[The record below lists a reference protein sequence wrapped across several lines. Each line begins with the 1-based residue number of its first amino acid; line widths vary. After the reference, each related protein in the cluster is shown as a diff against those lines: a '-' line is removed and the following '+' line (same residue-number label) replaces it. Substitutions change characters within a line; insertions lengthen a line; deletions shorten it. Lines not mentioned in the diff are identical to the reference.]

1 MTYDYDL
8 FVIGAG
14 SGGVRAARMA
24 ARFGAKTAIAES
36 YRVGGTC
43 VIRGCVPKKLFV
55 YASHYAADFQ
65 EAAGFGW
72 HIPPPHF
79 DWHTLRA
86 NKDKEIDRLNKAYTA
101 NLEAAGVE
109 IIPARASVLDAH
121 SVQLDAPLDAP
132 LESTSKSKSA
142 NKNKARQIT
151 AKYILIATGARPYMP
166 ELAGIEHVISSN
178 EAFALE
184 SLPRD
189 IVIVGGGY
197 IAVEFACIFHGL
209 GVKTTLA
216 YRGKEI
222 LRGFDEDISRHT
234 REEMEKK
241 GVCVLRNQQVQAIEK
256 KAGRFRVQFD
266 NFDNGSSLDGSSL
279 EAGLVMYATG
289 RVPNI
294 EGLGLEAAGVALG
307 AQGAVCVDAF
317 SKTNIDSIYAVGDVT
332 NRAQLTPIAIC
343 EGAAFAQT
351 VFNNRPQKIDYRLI
365 PTAVF
370 SQPPIGTI
378 GLTEAAARASYEVD
392 IYRSIFRPLK
402 HTLSGSA
409 EKTMMKLIVDR
420 KTDRVLGLHIVGADA
435 GEMIQAFA
443 VAITMGATKA
453 QFDASLAV
461 HPTAAEELVTMY
473 EKIEG

>member
-1 MTYDYDL
+1 
-8 FVIGAG
+8 
-14 SGGVRAARMA
+14 
-24 ARFGAKTAIAES
+24 
-36 YRVGGTC
+36 
-43 VIRGCVPKKLFV
+43 
-55 YASHYAADFQ
+55 
-65 EAAGFGW
+65 
-72 HIPPPHF
+72 
-79 DWHTLRA
+79 
-86 NKDKEIDRLNKAYTA
+86 
-101 NLEAAGVE
+101 
-109 IIPARASVLDAH
+109 VLDAH
-121 SVQLDAPLDAP
+121 KVQLDAPQ
-132 LESTSKSKSA
+132 ESKSKS
-142 NKNKARQIT
+142 KAATRQIT
-151 AKYILIATGARPYMP
+151 AKYILIATGARPFLP
-166 ELAGIEHVISSN
+166 DIAGIEHVISSN
-178 EAFALE
+178 EAFALDN
-184 SLPRD
+184 LPRD

-222 LRGFDEDISRHT
+222 LRGFDADISRHT

-241 GVCVLRNQQVQAIEK
+241 GVRVVRNQQVQAIEK
-256 KAGRFRVQFD
+256 KADGFRVRFD
-266 NFDNGSSLDGSSL
+266 SLDSSNGSNKGEPLP
-279 EAGLVMYATG
+279 AGLVMYATG

-307 AQGAVCVDAF
+307 ERGAVCVDEF
-317 SKTNIDSIYAVGDVT
+317 SKTNIASIYAVGDVT

-351 VFNNRPQKIDYRLI
+351 VFNDNPQKVDYRLI

-378 GLTEAAARASYEVD
+378 GLTEEAARASYEVD

-473 EKIEG
+473 EKV